1 MKKKIAIFF
10 ILSALLFIPCF
21 TDASDELNIDCTG
34 GAILVEYKTSNVVFK
49 QDADKKWAP
58 ASLAKVMTAVVAL
71 EEGNLNEEVRF
82 SANAAQQEK
91 SNLGLDEGVR
101 VPLYKL
107 IEAMLVKSGN
117 DAAVAIAEHID
128 GTEKTFAERMNRKAR
143 NLGMFNTNFTNA
155 SGLPDDDQYST
166 AIDLANLA
174 IYAMRQ
180 NEFSRIV
187 CQSELEFI
195 NEDGTENRTIY
206 TTNRLLGR
214 HPLVDGIKT
223 GFTNKAQH
231 CLAASAAFR
240 DYRLISIVLG
250 ADSQGVFLS
259 ETEELLDYGFELH
272 DPLYPLYRDFRI
284 EITHGDGNS
293 NSDTH

>member
-1 MKKKIAIFF
+1 MKKRIGIF
-10 ILSALLFIPCF
+10 IVLAVLLFTPSF
-21 TDASDELNIDCTG
+21 TNAANEIDTDCKG
-34 GAILVEYKTSNVVFK
+34 GAVLIEYKTSNIIY
-49 QDADKKWAP
+49 QQNAEKKWAP
-58 ASLAKVMTAVVAL
+58 ASLTKVMTAIVAL
-71 EEGNLNEEVRF
+71 EEGNLNDEVKF
-82 SANAAQQEK
+82 SANAAGQEK
-91 SNLGLDEGVR
+91 SNLGLNEGVR
-101 VPLYKL
+101 VPLYRL

-128 GTEKTFAERMNRKAR
+128 GTESQFAERMNKKAK

-166 AIDLANLA
+166 ALDLANLA

-180 NEFSRIV
+180 KEFSRIV
-187 CQSELEFI
+187 SQRELEFI
-195 NEDGTENRTIY
+195 NEDATEIKTLY

-223 GFTNKAQH
+223 GYTNKAQH

-240 DYRLISIVLG
+240 DYRLITIVLG
-250 ADSQGVFLS
+250 AKSQDTLLA
-259 ETEELLDYGFELH
+259 ETEKLLDYGFEIH

-284 EITHGDGNS
+284 TIPQDEEDANV
-293 NSDTH
+293 N